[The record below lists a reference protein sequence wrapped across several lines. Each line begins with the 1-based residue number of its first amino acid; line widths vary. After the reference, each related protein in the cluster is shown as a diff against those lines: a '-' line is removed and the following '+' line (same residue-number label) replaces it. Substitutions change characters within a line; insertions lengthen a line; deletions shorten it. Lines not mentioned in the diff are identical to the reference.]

1 MCANLANPAPAG
13 AAHGCGPAAAGMSAE
28 HRPLPSA
35 HDRGLVVGMSA
46 EHGPPPVARGGDA
59 ALDAALDAAPGLST
73 EHGPRRAPRGH
84 GLAVAAA
91 PGLSTGHRP
100 LRAARGRGPAA
111 AARLRWT
118 CGPDSSVGGQLQTAY
133 SWRRRSQQPQ
143 R

>member
-1 MCANLANPAPAG
+1 MCANLVNPAPTG
-13 AAHGCGPAAAGMSAE
+13 AAHGRGPAAAGMSI
-28 HRPLPSA
+28 
-35 HDRGLVVGMSA
+35 

-59 ALDAALDAAPGLST
+59 ALDAAPGLST
-73 EHGPRRAPRGH
+73 EHGPRHAPRGH

-100 LRAARGRGPAA
+100 LRAPCGRGPAA

-118 CGPDSSVGGQLQTAY
+118 CGPDSSAGGQLQTAY